1 MLLSPIKFSISYVG
15 YYGISMVSVKIGSN
29 AYISQILAALMGI
42 PSYVFCIFLMDIW
55 GRKPIC
61 CFGSILCGIV
71 SIAAGFNDGTAQLI
85 LTLIGITYVWDDI
98 FLTKTN
104 IVRKSKAMND

>member
-1 MLLSPIKFSISYVG
+1 
-15 YYGISMVSVKIGSN
+15 MVSVKIGSN

-71 SIAAGFNDGTAQLI
+71 SIAAGFNDGMAQLI
-85 LTLIGITYVWDDI
+85 LTLIGITYV
-98 FLTKTN
+98 
-104 IVRKSKAMND
+104 

>member
-1 MLLSPIKFSISYVG
+1 
-15 YYGISMVSVKIGSN
+15 MVSVKIGSN

-71 SIAAGFNDGTAQLI
+71 SIAAGFNDGMAQLI
-85 LTLIGITYVWDDI
+85 LTLIGITYI
-98 FLTKTN
+98 YIGLLYFFTKTN
-104 IVRKSKAMND
+104 IVRKSKAMNI